1 MQASLEIESRL
12 EPTNLV
18 ELREP
23 HPPRHLDT
31 GALQRLDDLAVLTAQ
46 LGDEVGRRLPLFQH
60 GVRQPDGVIEECAP
74 SPGSSLERKRDTS
87 TVSDVAHRTGRAPE
101 LVSDLRG
108 TDPDVETR
116 RNLVSARASRPL
128 CPTDSH
134 DSHPR
139 QRVTPARRAELST

>member
-1 MQASLEIESRL
+1 MQASPEIESRL
-12 EPTNLV
+12 EPTDLV

-31 GALQRLDDLAVLTAQ
+31 GTLQRLDDLAVLTAQ
-46 LGDEVGRRLPLFQH
+46 LGDEAVGDF
-60 GVRQPDGVIEECAP
+60 P
-74 SPGSSLERKRDTS
+74 SSSTAFANQTGSSRSALRLLVRRSSGSSDTS

-116 RNLVSARASRPL
+116 RNLLSARASRPL
-128 CPTDSH
+128 CPTDGH
-134 DSHPR
+134 DSHPA
-139 QRVTPARRAELST
+139 ARHAREAG